1 MIKFSLEQPSI
12 ETLVNEI
19 VAYNHAWKSAKDLL
33 GEDNPLTE
41 NARELKA
48 CLQVRL
54 LRTYPDQVY
63 LKIDVQESEK
73 AGEEIYSVCLKNP
86 VNNRNNAEHIPVR
99 IIEKLLTKGEIK
111 KYQFNFYYD

>member
-1 MIKFSLEQPSI
+1 MIKFSFEQPSI

-19 VAYNHAWKSAKDLL
+19 VAYNHAWKSAKELL
-33 GEDNPLTE
+33 GEDNFLTQ

-63 LKIDVQESEK
+63 LKIDDQESEK
-73 AGEEIYSVCLKNP
+73 AGEIIYSVCLKHPINH
-86 VNNRNNAEHIPVR
+86 RNNAEHIPVR
-99 IIEKLLTKGEIK
+99 VLEKFDL
-111 KYQFNFYYD
+111 KY